1 MITKS
6 PPKRN
11 TGVSLDQDV
20 TQYLDDLA
28 RATDRSRS
36 WLINAI
42 IRRHAQ
48 HVKEA
53 KTPPI
58 ALAHAELSV
67 ITT

>member
-1 MITKS
+1 MQMNTKS

-11 TGVSLDQDV
+11 TGVSLDHDV
-20 TQYLDDLA
+20 TQYLDNLA

-48 HVKEA
+48 QVKEE

-58 ALAHAELSV
+58 AVPELSM
-67 ITT
+67 IAT